1 MIAIQ
6 TKYLSPT
13 NTKGARIKAWAT
25 GRPWSTTIPYDYS
38 KSHELPHFEAVKAY
52 LEKHKFECDIQGM
65 RFGSVDNGYVFCFN
79 QSIVEGSL

>member
-6 TKYLSPT
+6 TKYLRAT

-25 GRPWSTTIPYDYS
+25 GRPWSATIPYDHS
-38 KSHELPHFEAVKAY
+38 KNHELPYFEAVKTY

-65 RFGSVDNGYVFCFN
+65 RFGSVKNGYVFCFN